1 MCLVIN
7 VNKNCRKWYD
17 EKLMQVF
24 GGLDTLS
31 FVRIRLLNWID
42 HVYRMDSKWKL
53 SQIFNNNPQ
62 GNRLRGKPNKRWWN
76 SEQTDINKCK
86 IGNYKERSETGPLRR
101 QSPQWPVVSS
111 KKKKKKRKK
120 KKKKKKRWRRY
131 HQENLDVE
139 RRATLNWIWEK

>member
-7 VNKNCRKWYD
+7 ANKNWRKRYN
-17 EKLMQVF
+17 EELMQIF
-24 GGLDTLS
+24 GDLDTLS
-31 FVRIRLLNWID
+31 FVRIRLLNWIG

-62 GNRLRGKPNKRWWN
+62 GNWLRGRPNKRWWN
-76 SEQTDINKCK
+76 IEQTDINIYK
-86 IGNYKERSETGPLRR
+86 IGNYKERSETSPLRR
-101 QSPQWPVVSS
+101 QGPQWPVVSS
-111 KKKKKKRKK
+111 KKEEKKRK